1 MNSKFTDSKIIGK
14 VKGKTLQLVWVR
26 GRVGSVKFE
35 IIKLSALLGN
45 LRISP
50 VPDVSPRVL
59 ASACSRFPK
68 LCGHTG
74 NYEIR
79 TIPHLTQMMMTMM
92 TWSSGACWIDLA
104 LLSPV

>member
-1 MNSKFTDSKIIGK
+1 M
-14 VKGKTLQLVWVR
+14 KGKTLELGLGVR

-35 IIKLSALLGN
+35 IIKLFALLG
-45 LRISP
+45 IFESP

-79 TIPHLTQMMMTMM
+79 TIPHLTQMMMMM